1 MNEILKFVPPNFSS
15 NAALRIVGLENFIAK
30 NLDEYIKKAVQFRRQ
45 EISTGNLTDT
55 KNFVESVY
63 NIFLNAKNFNLI

>member
-15 NAALRIVGLENFIAK
+15 NAALRIMGLENFIAK